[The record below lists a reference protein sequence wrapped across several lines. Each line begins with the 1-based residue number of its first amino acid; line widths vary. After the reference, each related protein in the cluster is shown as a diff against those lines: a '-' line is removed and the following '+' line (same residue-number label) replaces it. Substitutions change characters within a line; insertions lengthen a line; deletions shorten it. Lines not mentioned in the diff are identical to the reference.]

1 MTLTINYFDAA
12 RASTGLGT
20 EQIDY
25 EAIAAEH
32 DGRVTRGAVENALA
46 QRHGEAPAGEQP
58 LLEVLGRCSFLL
70 DGQACPDPQ
79 ETVPDGATIDIVP
92 PGPSE

>member
-1 MTLTINYFDAA
+1 MTLTINYFAAA
-12 RASTGLGT
+12 RAATGLST

-25 EAIAAEH
+25 DVIAAEH

-46 QRHGEAPAGEQP
+46 QRHGEAPAGEPP

-70 DGQACPDPQ
+70 DGEACPGPQ
-79 ETVPDGATIDIVP
+79 EAIPDGSTLDVLP
-92 PGPSE
+92 PFAGG